1 MQNKLISILAIV
13 LLLAGLLSGC
23 SETKDNQNN
32 PQGNSAT
39 QSSTV
44 QTGKTVQQPEQ
55 QKEQKYEKAV
65 VTKIVDGD
73 TFYVRLEG
81 GQEIKVRP
89 IGVNCPELSHP
100 NLGIKEQPYG
110 KEAKEFT
117 ESQLLGKT
125 VYLEKDVSNTD
136 KYGRLLRYVWLEIPQ
151 TNTEDEIKAKMF
163 NAVLLEKG
171 YAQVMTVPPDVKYA
185 DLFVNLQ
192 REARENKAGL
202 WSLPVPPEN
211 GEKHYKHPKK

>member
-1 MQNKLISILAIV
+1 MQNKLIAILAIV
-13 LLLAGLLSGC
+13 LLLAGLLTGC
-23 SETKDNQNN
+23 SETKDN
-32 PQGNSAT
+32 PQGNSTT
-39 QSSTV
+39 QSNTV
-44 QTGKTVQQPEQ
+44 QTDKTVQQSEQ
-55 QKEQKYEKAV
+55 QKEQNANYEKAV

-73 TFYVRLEG
+73 TFYVRLES

-136 KYGRLLRYVWLEIPQ
+136 KYGRLLRYVWLAIPQ
-151 TNTEDEIKAKMF
+151 TNAESEIKAKMF

-192 REARENKAGL
+192 RVARENKAGL

-211 GEKHYKHPKK
+211 GEKHYKHSKK

>member
-1 MQNKLISILAIV
+1 MQNKLMSILAIV
-13 LLLAGLLSGC
+13 LLLAGILTGC
-23 SETKDNQNN
+23 SETKDNM
-32 PQGNSAT
+32 QGNSTT
-39 QSSTV
+39 QNSTV
-44 QTGKTVQQPEQ
+44 QTDKTVQQSEQ
-55 QKEQKYEKAV
+55 QKEQNANYEKAV

-73 TFYVRLEG
+73 TFYVRLES

-136 KYGRLLRYVWLEIPQ
+136 KYGRLLRYVWLAIPQ
-151 TNTEDEIKAKMF
+151 TNAENEIKAKMF

-202 WSLPVPPEN
+202 WSLSVPPEN
-211 GEKHYKHPKK
+211 GEKHY